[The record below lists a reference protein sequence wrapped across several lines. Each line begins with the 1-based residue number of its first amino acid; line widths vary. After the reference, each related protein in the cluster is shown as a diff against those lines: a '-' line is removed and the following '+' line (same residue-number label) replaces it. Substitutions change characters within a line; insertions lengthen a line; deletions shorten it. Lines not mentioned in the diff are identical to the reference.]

1 MLTGAPMLRA
11 PASSLPP
18 PFPDAVRVAVIQG
31 GPSSEAEVSRVSAAG
46 VAAALA
52 RRGHDVTRLELDD
65 SLPAKLLSS
74 PFEVVFPVVHGAIGE
89 DGCLQGLLELL
100 RLPYV
105 GAGVL
110 ASALA
115 NDKVQAKVAFRGAGL
130 PIAEEL
136 ALRLDRGIA
145 TLARTAVGTLG
156 TSIVVKPAT
165 QGSGLG
171 VTLLPGLSGE
181 EDPLLLAALEKAFTL
196 DDVVLVE
203 RFHQGRE
210 VTCGVLDLHGR
221 RPRALPPTEIR
232 SKAAEWYDF
241 QSRYGKG
248 GSEHLCPAPLDP
260 ATLARVQEISVA
272 AHRAL
277 GVRDLSRSDFVVGPG
292 GPEAEIILLEL
303 NTIPGMTPT
312 SLFPEA
318 AGVTG
323 IEFDRLCDDLVRSA
337 KERGV
342 RRRNAA
348 EPFPT

>member
-1 MLTGAPMLRA
+1 VNIRSA
-11 PASSLPP
+11 ASSLPP
-18 PFPDAVRVAVIQG
+18 PFPNALRIAVIQG

-65 SLPAKLLSS
+65 KLPANLMTA
-74 PFEVVFPVVHGAIGE
+74 PYQVVFPVVHGAIGE

-115 NDKVQAKVAFRGAGL
+115 NDKVQAKVAFRAAGL
-130 PIAEEL
+130 PVAEEL
-136 ALRLDRGIA
+136 VLVDDTKRE
-145 TLARTAVGTLG
+145 TLAARALEALG
-156 TSIVVKPAT
+156 TSVVIKPAT

-171 VTLLPGLSGE
+171 VTLLPDLSGPA
-181 EDPLLLAALEKAFTL
+181 DARLLAALDTAFGL
-196 DDVVLVE
+196 DDAVLVE
-203 RFHQGRE
+203 RFHRGRE
-210 VTCGVLDLHGR
+210 VTCGVLHLHGKT
-221 RPRALPPTEIR
+221 PFALPPTEIR
-232 SKAAEWYDF
+232 AKAADWYDF

-260 ATLARVQEISVA
+260 VTTARIQEIAVA

-277 GVRDLSRSDFVVGPG
+277 GVRDLCRCDFVVGPG
-292 GPEAEIILLEL
+292 GADAEVVLLEV

-312 SLFPEA
+312 SLYPEA
-318 AGVTG
+318 AGVAGTP
-323 IEFDRLCDDLVRSA
+323 FDELCDALAHSA
-337 KERGV
+337 KRRGT
-342 RRRNAA
+342 RRVNAA
-348 EPFPT
+348 VPFPT